1 MKHLICGLL
10 AALLLLLCA
19 CAAAGPTEE
28 TTSPTPTD
36 APTESTA
43 APSTEPEETLQW
55 PTYAVTADEV
65 VLNIPMQGEAR
76 LELFDARGSLLLFA
90 VQEKHSSDDGFF
102 TYYTTQAVGIYD
114 TAASAVARQW
124 KPAEAGWYYCGALTG
139 TDTAVVARIDDYT
152 NAVPSDYSVVSL
164 REERQETVQSFS
176 GAIQVVQQFED
187 AALFSYYEA
196 DGKFGVRIVTNDAV
210 QDVLTWQS
218 EAETVTPLAGDLSVC
233 GERFAYA
240 CVEAGQCVLLTADL
254 TGELSRVTLE
264 YQKEKFDNLCLTP
277 NGLLVSLSLDE
288 GTADARRELALFD
301 TKGNRL
307 AVKASD
313 PFYRMAFPNLLGS
326 AVDAAYR
333 PYLIAAAADRVLFRS
348 FSELPE
354 EMKALNGN
362 PVFLLRGDDHTLYF
376 YYTEL
381 QRLFTVTLGP
391 AA

>member
-10 AALLLLLCA
+10 AVLLLLLSA
-19 CAAAGPTEE
+19 CAAAGPQEPSTV
-28 TTSPTPTD
+28 SAAPTD
-36 APTESTA
+36 APTEVTE
-43 APSTEPEETLQW
+43 APPDDAPQW
-55 PTYAVTADEV
+55 PTYTVTADEV
-65 VLNIPMQGEAR
+65 VLNFPMQGEAR

-90 VQEKHSSDDGFF
+90 LQEKHSSDDGFF

-164 REERQETVQSFS
+164 REERQEALQSFS
-176 GAIQVVQQFED
+176 GAIQVVQQFGD

-210 QDVLTWQS
+210 QDFLTWQS
-218 EAETVTPLAGDLSVC
+218 EVETVMPLAGDLSVC

-288 GTADARRELALFD
+288 GTADTRRELALFD
-301 TKGNRL
+301 TKGHRQ

-333 PYLIAAAADRVLFRS
+333 PYLIAAAA
-348 FSELPE
+348 
-354 EMKALNGN
+354 
-362 PVFLLRGDDHTLYF
+362 
-376 YYTEL
+376 
-381 QRLFTVTLGP
+381 VTASCSAP
-391 AA
+391 SPSCRRK